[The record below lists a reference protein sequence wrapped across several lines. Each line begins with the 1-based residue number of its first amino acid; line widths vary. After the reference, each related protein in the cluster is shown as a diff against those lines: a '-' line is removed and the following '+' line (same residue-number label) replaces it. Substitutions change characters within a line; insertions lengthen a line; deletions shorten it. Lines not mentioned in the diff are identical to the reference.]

1 MSTSKSEM
9 GADVAA
15 MVVIGAGECGTRAAF
30 ALREQ
35 GWAGEIVLIGA
46 ETGLPYE
53 RPPLSKP
60 NEAGAV
66 RREICDAAA
75 LDAQRITYL
84 AGTTVDSLDREART
98 VRLNGGSVLPYHR
111 LLLATG
117 ARPRALNCPGAEHAL
132 PLRTHADAQALF
144 QRMRPAGQAVL
155 VGAGLIGM
163 ELAAT
168 LRQAG
173 MTVTVVEAGDRAL
186 GRGVPVPLADA
197 LLARHRA
204 EGVAFRFQAG
214 IERIEPD
221 AVWLTDGTRLPAD
234 VVLAA
239 IGVLPDTRLAAE
251 AGLAVDNGILVDERL
266 ATADPHV
273 FAAGDCARFRCP
285 RTGEALRLESWQ
297 NARAQG
303 EQAARAMLG
312 TNDMFEN
319 TPWFWSDQ
327 YDLGLQIAGWPSV
340 QHPLVAR
347 PVNADTTLWFQ
358 LDGEGRLQAAAGLG
372 PGNSVGK
379 DIKLAQMLIAQRAT
393 VPAAALQ
400 DLAVPLKSLLKR

>member
-1 MSTSKSEM
+1 M
-9 GADVAA
+9 GA
-15 MVVIGAGECGTRAAF
+15 MVIVGAGECGTRTAF

-35 GWAGEIVLIGA
+35 GWTGEIVLIGE

-60 NEAGAV
+60 GEAGAV
-66 RREICDAAA
+66 RRDICDTAA
-75 LDAQRITYL
+75 LEAQRIDYR
-84 AGTTVDSLDREART
+84 AGQTVVALDRDTRT
-98 VRLNGGSVLPYHR
+98 VRLSIGQVLPYDK

-117 ARPRALNCPGAEHAL
+117 ARPRALSCPGAEHAQS
-132 PLRTHADAQALF
+132 LRTHADAQALF
-144 QRMRPAGQAVL
+144 RRMRPAGQAVL

-173 MTVTVVEAGDRAL
+173 MAVTVVEAGDRAL
-186 GRGVPVPLADA
+186 GRGVPAPMADS

-214 IERIEPD
+214 IERIDPD
-221 AVWLTDGTRLPAD
+221 AVWLTDGSRLAAD

-239 IGVLPDTRLAAE
+239 IGVVPETRLATE
-251 AGLAVDNGILVDERL
+251 AGLGVDNGILVDERL
-266 ATADPHV
+266 ATTDPHIL
-273 FAAGDCARFRCP
+273 AAGDCARFRCR
-285 RTGEALRLESWQ
+285 RTGAAVRLESWQ

-312 TNDMFEN
+312 ATDAFDS

-327 YDLGLQIAGWPSV
+327 YDLGLQIAGWPSA
-340 QHPLVAR
+340 QRPLLAR
-347 PVNADTTLWFQ
+347 HVNPETTLWFQ
-358 LDGEGRLQAAAGLG
+358 LDGDGRLCSASGLG

-379 DIKLAQMLIAQRAT
+379 EIKLAQMLITKGAA

-400 DLAVPLKSLLKR
+400 NPATPLKSLLRG

>member
-1 MSTSKSEM
+1 MSTSKSELAT
-9 GADVAA
+9 GTAA
-15 MVVIGAGECGTRAAF
+15 MVIIGAGECGTRAAF
-30 ALREQ
+30 ALREL
-35 GWAGEIVLIGA
+35 GWGGEIVLIGA

-60 NEAGAV
+60 NDAGAV
-66 RREICDAAA
+66 RRDICDAAA

-84 AGTTVDSLDREART
+84 AGSPVVALDRATRT
-98 VRLNGGSVLPYHR
+98 AHLGNGDALPYHQ

-117 ARPRALNCPGAEHAL
+117 ARPRTLSCPGAEHAW

-144 QRMRPAGQAVL
+144 ERMRPSGQAVL

-173 MTVTVVEAGDRAL
+173 MAVTVVEAGDRAL
-186 GRGVPVPLADA
+186 GRGVPAPLADQ
-197 LLARHRA
+197 LIARHRA

-221 AVWLTDGTRLPAD
+221 AVCLTDGTRLPAD

-239 IGVLPDTRLAAE
+239 VGVLPDTRLAAE
-251 AGLAVDNGILVDERL
+251 AGLAEDNGILVDERL
-266 ATADPHV
+266 ATTDPHV
-273 FAAGDCARFRCP
+273 FAAGDCARFPCQ
-285 RTGEALRLESWQ
+285 RTGAALRLESWH

-303 EQAARAMLG
+303 EHAARAMLG
-312 TNDMFEN
+312 ATDAFDA

-327 YDLGLQIAGWPSV
+327 YDLGLQIAGWPSA
-340 QHPLVAR
+340 QQPLLAR

-358 LDGEGRLQAAAGLG
+358 QDREGRLLATAGLG

-379 DIKLAQMLIAQRAT
+379 DIKLAQMLIAQRAA
-393 VPAAALQ
+393 VSANALQ
-400 DLAVPLKSLLKR
+400 DPATPLKSLLKR

>member
-1 MSTSKSEM
+1 MDKL
-9 GADVAA
+9 
-15 MVVIGAGECGTRAAF
+15 VIVGAGECGTRAAF

-35 GWAGEIVLIGA
+35 GWTGEIILIGA

-60 NEAGAV
+60 NEAGSV
-66 RREICDAAA
+66 RREICDAAV
-75 LDAQRITYL
+75 LDAQGISYR
-84 AGTTVDSLDREART
+84 AGTTVEALDCKTQT
-98 VRLNGGSVLPYHR
+98 VCLNNGEVLHYHR

-132 PLRTHADAQALF
+132 PLRTHADAEVLF

-168 LRQAG
+168 LRQVG
-173 MTVTVVEAGDRAL
+173 MAVTVVEAGNRAL
-186 GRGVPVPLADA
+186 GRGVPAPLADQ

-204 EGVAFRFQAG
+204 EGVTFRFQTG
-214 IERIEPD
+214 VERIDPE
-221 AVWLTDGTRLPAD
+221 AVWLTDGTRLAAD
-234 VVLAA
+234 MVLAA
-239 IGVLPDTRLAAE
+239 IGVVPDTRLAAQ

-285 RTGEALRLESWQ
+285 RTGEAVRLESWQ

-312 TNDMFEN
+312 ASDAFDH

-327 YDLGLQIAGWPSV
+327 YDLGLQIAGWPSM
-340 QHPLVAR
+340 QRPLLTR
-347 PVNADTTLWFQ
+347 RVNSGATLWFQ
-358 LDGEGRLQAAAGLG
+358 QDGDNRLCAAAGLG

-379 DIKLAQMLIAQRAT
+379 DIKLAQMLIAKGT
-393 VPAAALQ
+393 IVPAATLQ
-400 DLAVPLKSLLKR
+400 DPAVPLKSLLRG